1 MKLKVISSSSGG
13 NCYVLQPNH
22 GKSLVLEAGEKIGEL
37 GKAVTFGWSKIAGV
51 LITHEHQDHASHVAD
66 FQSRGLKVYAT
77 EATANALH
85 NTEIISLES
94 VSSRNRTFTIGDFK
108 IKWFD
113 TDHDA
118 AHPVGYFISHPEMG
132 KLLFITDTAQISARF
147 KGVNHLM
154 IEANYDPD
162 HPRFNTLT
170 EAYITRVRLS
180 HLSIKQA
187 EDFIRYNIEDRWQL
201 STVTLLHLS
210 SRHADRADFKARIE
224 KTLAQS
230 FLENVRVEI
239 ATPWLVRE
247 LPQYQSPN
255 F

>member
-1 MKLKVISSSSGG
+1 MKLKVIGSSSGG
-13 NCYVLQPNH
+13 NCYVLQPNQ

-51 LITHEHQDHASHVAD
+51 IITHEHQDHAAHVAD

-77 EATANALH
+77 EDTAAALH
-85 NTEIISLES
+85 NNEIISLES
-94 VSSRNRTFTIGDFK
+94 VSNRNRTFTIGDFK

-113 TDHDA
+113 TNHDA

-132 KLLFITDTAQISARF
+132 KLLFITDTAEIKNKF
-147 KGVNHLM
+147 KGVNHLL

-162 HPRFNTLT
+162 HPRFNTLS
-170 EAYITRVRLS
+170 ESYIQRVRLA

-187 EDFIRYNIEDRWQL
+187 EDFIRYNIEDRWHL
-201 STVTLLHLS
+201 ATVTLLHLS
-210 SRHADRADFKARIE
+210 SRHADRQDFKKRID
-224 KTLAQS
+224 TALRQMM
-230 FLENVRVEI
+230 LETVKVEI

-247 LPQYQSPN
+247 LPQYSNPN